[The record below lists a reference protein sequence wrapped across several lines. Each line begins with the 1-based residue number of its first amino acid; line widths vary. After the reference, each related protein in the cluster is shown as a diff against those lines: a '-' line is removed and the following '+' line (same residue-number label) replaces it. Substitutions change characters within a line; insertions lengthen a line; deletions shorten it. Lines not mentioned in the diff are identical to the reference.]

1 MPGLKETIREFLRDS
16 GGVDVTEVADDSPL
30 FSTGIIDSFTLVSLM
45 ALIETHAGFQ
55 VDPMDVTLEN
65 FDTIERMQAYVD
77 RRRETE

>member
-1 MPGLKETIREFLRDS
+1 MSELKETIREFLRDS
-16 GGVDVTEVADDSPL
+16 GGVDVSEVSNDSPL

-65 FDTIERMQAYVD
+65 FDTIDRMQAYVD
-77 RRRETE
+77 RRLEAA